1 MVIPSTHTPGNITDK
16 EILQASDAP
25 LLNRESRTVHFYTPS
40 FIPYKTEYSSSLKG
54 SFPTI
59 SITGNNCTLN
69 CKHCEGKILQTMQP
83 ATNPKQLLTL
93 CTKLKQEGALGCLIS
108 GGCLPNGSVP
118 LEPFLPT
125 LSKIKHGLGLT
136 VFVHTGIINLAVAEG
151 LKTAGV
157 DAALIDIIGDDQT
170 IHHTYNLKITTR
182 AYDDS
187 LKALHDAKMLFVPH
201 VIVGLNDGK
210 LKGEFN
216 ALSMIAKYDPS
227 AVVIIAFMPI
237 PKTSMARTNPPQAID
252 IARTVATARA
262 LLPKTPLVLGCMRPK
277 GKTRKETEM
286 LSLKAGVNAIAYPLD
301 STIKYAKNHGY
312 VIKFSSLCCANI
324 YKDLSLNKS

>member
-1 MVIPSTHTPGNITDK
+1 MAIPSAQSPWNITDK
-16 EILQASDAP
+16 EILHALDAP
-25 LLNRESRTVHFYTPS
+25 MSSREPRAVHFYAPS

-83 ATNPKQLLTL
+83 ATNPNQLLTI

-125 LSKIKHGLGLT
+125 LAKIKHDLDMT
-136 VFVHTGIINLAVAEG
+136 IFVHTGIISLEVAKG

-170 IHHTYNLKITTR
+170 IHHTYNLNITTHT
-182 AYDDS
+182 YDDS
-187 LKALHDAKMLFVPH
+187 LKVLRDAKMPFVPH

-216 ALSMIAKYDPS
+216 ALSMIAKYNPC

-237 PKTSMARTNPPQAID
+237 PGTSMARTNPPKAID

-262 LLPKTPLVLGCMRPK
+262 MFPKTPLVLGCMRPK
-277 GKTRKETEM
+277 GKTRKKQRCY
-286 LSLKAGVNAIAYPLD
+286 LLKQV
-301 STIKYAKNHGY
+301 
-312 VIKFSSLCCANI
+312 
-324 YKDLSLNKS
+324 

>member
-1 MVIPSTHTPGNITDK
+1 MAIPSAQNLWNITDK
-16 EILQASDAP
+16 EILRVLDSP
-25 LLNRESRTVHFYTPS
+25 MPSREPRTVHFYAPNFMS
-40 FIPYKTEYSSSLKG
+40 YKAEYSSSLKG

-69 CKHCEGKILQTMQP
+69 CKHCEGKILHTMQP
-83 ATNPKQLLTL
+83 ATNPNQLLTL

-125 LSKIKHGLGLT
+125 FAKIKHDLGLT
-136 VFVHTGIINLAVAEG
+136 IFVHTGIISLEVAKI

-170 IHHTYNLKITTR
+170 IHHTYNLNITTR
-182 AYDDS
+182 NYNDS

-201 VIVGLNDGK
+201 VIVGLNNGK
-210 LKGEFN
+210 LNGEFN
-216 ALSMIAKYDPS
+216 ALSMISKFNPS
-227 AVVIIAFMPI
+227 AIVIIAFLPV
-237 PKTSMARTNPPQAID
+237 PGTSMARTNPPQAID
-252 IARTVATARA
+252 IARTIATARA
-262 LLPKTPLVLGCMRPK
+262 MFPKTPLVLGCMRPK
-277 GKTRKETEM
+277 GKTRKETEL

-301 STIKYAKNHGY
+301 STIEYAKNHEY
-312 VIKFSSLCCANI
+312 VIKFSPLCCANI
-324 YKDLSLNKS
+324 YNDLSLKSS